1 MENHII
7 VNHKE
12 SLSYHK
18 NKIITNVI
26 DLQKDK
32 KLISFFWWG
41 WLVGGIRKKSLN
53 MFVTVAAAVTASAR
67 IHMAKFKIMK
77 EIVLFYTDTDSIDIN
92 KSLIKKFIGKELGVM
107 KLEHIFNK
115 AVFLAPKVYGGIR
128 VEILMNIVKGGW
140 GNI

>member
-1 MENHII
+1 M
-7 VNHKE
+7 
-12 SLSYHK
+12 
-18 NKIITNVI
+18 
-26 DLQKDK
+26 
-32 KLISFFWWG
+32 
-41 WLVGGIRKKSLN
+41 VGGIRKKSLN